1 MTVGNFIFAGVLTAA
16 LALGAYRPALGG
28 ESGDY
33 PVWWS
38 PELGLDSL
46 DRIEEALRASFPWRR
61 QFHVYKHRGQL
72 H

>member
-1 MTVGNFIFAGVLTAA
+1 MTVGNLIFAGVLTAA